1 MIIVDA
7 GNYFLNKLSTKLIH
21 ENCSARSMFYC
32 SIFYS
37 IIQSM
42 KEDDVLSMSANIFE
56 ILPILFHTEDL
67 LEDAFLILRAMICPI
82 GISEL

>member
-21 ENCSARSMFYC
+21 ENCPTRSMFYC

-82 GISEL
+82 GISEF

>member
-1 MIIVDA
+1 
-7 GNYFLNKLSTKLIH
+7 
-21 ENCSARSMFYC
+21 
-32 SIFYS
+32 
-37 IIQSM
+37 M

-82 GISEL
+82 GISEF